1 MPVHAETIRDDL
13 LQVSKAFTALGLAD
27 PRLTDQG
34 LMDPRLTSLLKGMKN
49 IDPAAFRVKP
59 MPIQVLHHAQ
69 SLIDPQN
76 EAQQILLDAAYI
88 GFFYLLRPG
97 EYLSARN
104 GRPICL
110 RNITFQATTSPSV
123 DHAMQALTSSPRRI
137 QQGTYSAIT
146 FDDQKNR
153 IKGETIAHGRTFH
166 PLACPTEALKRRVLH
181 LRTITRITIPPC
193 SPCVVMVPGSP

>member
-1 MPVHAETIRDDL
+1 MN
-13 LQVSKAFTALGLAD
+13 
-27 PRLTDQG
+27 
-34 LMDPRLTSLLKGMKN
+34 PRLTSLLKGMKN

-76 EAQQILLDAAYI
+76 DAQQILLDAAYI

-97 EYLSARN
+97 EYLTVRN

-137 QQGTYSAIT
+137 QQATYSAIT
-146 FDDQKNR
+146 FDDQKNLKVKPSHMGVPFITWLAR
-153 IKGETIAHGRTFH
+153 LRRSNAAFFIFAH
-166 PLACPTEALKRRVLH
+166 
-181 LRTITRITIPPC
+181 ITRIPTPPC
-193 SPCVVMVPGSP
+193 SPCVVMVPGNP